1 CGNIV
6 LRCSPLKRA
15 LYIFK
20 FYSETI
26 YMGTHSTTSSLA
38 LIDFIKNLGI
48 SLGYYVVDEHPMTTN
63 KFGSQAIDIAWF
75 NEESSTF
82 PLFIFEVESTTN
94 NAMANN
100 PTKVFG
106 KDSSVFEKPLF
117 FFHIIVD
124 SAKNSEKY
132 DDLMGMF
139 GRYNYAIF
147 KVNNGEL
154 IDFIIKIISQHRRVR
169 ERFDLESVI
178 KLLLSSAEIKEN
190 IDFDYMLPEVENIL
204 HDNQKPELGQ
214 IYSNIACGNIGF
226 QEDYLKFVNRAFMQ
240 NNLNDL
246 NYDGYRTRML
256 SGLINLGILYHK
268 FNGEHAEQCYVSLL
282 DKYQNQFDTFKTIDY
297 LPGLNQ
303 DYEMFIEDQLPYYLA
318 LAFML
323 FHGNQN
329 AQKFILNLE
338 VEIIR
343 KIPMD
348 NDCSYSHHVS
358 WALLMS
364 ATNSQF
370 YHYFEEIRRISNKF
384 GKVLDSIVYDPIFEN
399 KHIKRAESKF
409 ITIPEIDEYK
419 KTISKNIQGNHNTEI
434 LSNIAIKSLS
444 PDWRFD
450 EIDYDENL
458 GVTLSFLMI
467 QSW

>member
-1 CGNIV
+1 
-6 LRCSPLKRA
+6 
-15 LYIFK
+15 
-20 FYSETI
+20 
-26 YMGTHSTTSSLA
+26 MGTHSTASSLA
-38 LIDFIKNLGI
+38 LINFIKDLGI
-48 SLGYYVVDEHPMTTN
+48 SLGYYVVDEHPMTTK

-117 FFHIIVD
+117 FFHVVVD
-124 SAKNSEKY
+124 SAQNSEKY
-132 DDLMGMF
+132 EDLMGVF
-139 GRYNYAIF
+139 GKYNYAIF
-147 KVNNGEL
+147 KINNDEL
-154 IDFIIKIISQHRRVR
+154 IGLIIKIISQHRRVR
-169 ERFDLESVI
+169 ETFDLESVI
-178 KLLLSSAEIKEN
+178 KLLLSSKEIKEN
-190 IDFDYMLPEVENIL
+190 INFDYLLPEVENIL
-204 HDNQKPELGQ
+204 HKNQKPDLGQ
-214 IYSNIACGNIGF
+214 IYSNIACRNVGF
-226 QEDYLKFVNRAFMQ
+226 QEDYHKFINRTFIHD
-240 NNLNDL
+240 DL
-246 NYDGYRTRML
+246 DGLSYDGYRTKII
-256 SGLINLGILYHK
+256 SGLINLGMIYHK
-268 FNGEHAEQCYVSLL
+268 CNGEHADQCYVSLL
-282 DKYQNQFDTFKTIDY
+282 DKYQNKFDTLKNIDC
-297 LPGLNQ
+297 LSGLNQ
-303 DYEMFIEDQLPYYLA
+303 EYEIFIEDQLPYYLA

-323 FHGNQN
+323 FNGNQN
-329 AQKFILNLE
+329 AQKFILDLE
-338 VEIIR
+338 VEILR
-343 KIPMD
+343 KIPKD
-348 NDCSYSHHVS
+348 NEFSYSHHVS

-399 KHIKRAESKF
+399 KYIKRAESKF

-419 KTISKNIQGNHNTEI
+419 KIISKNTRGNNDTEI

-444 PDWRFD
+444 QDWRFD